1 MANDMNLRAI
11 ISVVDKISGPMKQI
25 NRALRGP
32 IKAMRDV
39 NRATRGMGN
48 AVSNLVTPLG
58 LSIGGLTAG
67 LSMGAAGVVRTS
79 AQFERFQS
87 MLEAVEGSADAAK
100 KSMGWIQDFAAKTP
114 YQLSEVTDAF
124 ARLKATGLEP
134 TDGLLRTL
142 GDAAAITSGKGIV
155 DAVEMIS
162 DAVRGENE
170 RLKAFYIKARKVGDE
185 FVYSYEK
192 DGKKFEVRAK
202 NNAMSIQKAL
212 AAALSHKSDGAMQK
226 LSKTWDGMRS
236 NLQDTF
242 AKVQLSIGNSGF
254 FGFMKGQLKRFM
266 DLIGVME
273 KNGELAKWSKEV
285 SDGLTALVKPIS
297 NFLLGYEQVNKVT
310 GEKKNIPGLFQ
321 KLPEILKDIKDFLVT
336 SGDVVESIGG
346 WKTVAIAVGAILAGP
361 FLVSLMTLGGA
372 ILSLGAPILVA
383 IAGIAALAGLLIGNW
398 DVVGPYFED
407 MWQSVKNVFV
417 NFGEWVKSFFIKDG
431 LFSEAGAAA
440 AGNLFKSL
448 LGVVWSLHRGVAS
461 ICRETLLYALD
472 LINDL
477 IKTITNGFD
486 FKALILDQMN
496 SIEWPSWMTDGLSW
510 VGGTLNAVDSYFD
523 PTQEEGNESDF
534 SSQALT
540 PATLD
545 RKALHAPE
553 RTAPGQTALNG
564 EMVVRFENAPPGL
577 RVSPGRTNQRDVLL
591 NPDVGYRS
599 MVTP

>member
-39 NRATRGMGN
+39 NRATRGVGSAM
-48 AVSNLVTPLG
+48 SNLVTPLG

-87 MLEAVEGSADAAK
+87 VLETIEGDAGKAK
-100 KSMGWIQDFAAKTP
+100 KSMNWIQNFATKTP
-114 YQLSEVTDAF
+114 YQLGDVTDAF
-124 ARLKATGLEP
+124 VRLKQNGLEP
-134 TDGLLRTL
+134 TNGLLRTL
-142 GDAAAITSGKGIV
+142 GDAAATTSSKTIV
-155 DAVEMIS
+155 DAVEMMA

-170 RLKAFYIKARKVGDE
+170 RLKEFGISARKIGDD

-192 DGKKFEVRAK
+192 NGKTFQIRAK
-202 NNAMSIQKAL
+202 NNAISIQKAL
-212 AAALSHKSDGAMQK
+212 SKALSEKSDGAMER
-226 LSKTWDGMRS
+226 LSSTWDGMWS
-236 NLQDTF
+236 NMLDTF
-242 AKVQLSIGNSGF
+242 AKVKLSIGDSGF

-273 KNGELAKWSKEV
+273 KNGDLAKWSKEV
-285 SDGLTALVKPIS
+285 SDGLTALVQPITD
-297 NFLLGYEQVNKVT
+297 FLLGYEQINEVT

-321 KLPEILKDIKDFLVT
+321 KLPDILRDIKSFLVT
-336 SGDVVESIGG
+336 SDKVVESIGG

-361 FLVSLMTLGGA
+361 FLVSLMTLGIA
-372 ILSLGAPILVA
+372 ILSLSAPVLVA
-383 IAGIAALAGLLIGNW
+383 IAGIAALAGLLIANWDSVGPWFKDLWGDIKSVVVEFGNW
-398 DVVGPYFED
+398 
-407 MWQSVKNVFV
+407 WT
-417 NFGEWVKSFFIKDG
+417 NFLDDNTEAACQAVENMGKGLWGIIGNILTGIKESFF
-431 LFSEAGAAA
+431 AAVTY
-440 AGNLFKSL
+440 L
-448 LGVVWSLHRGVAS
+448 
-461 ICRETLLYALD
+461 
-472 LINDL
+472 NDL
-477 IKTITNGFD
+477 CNNFIKMASFG
-486 FKALILDQMN
+486 LIDVKKLV
-496 SIEWPSWMTDGLSW
+496 TDGDVEDDGS
-510 VGGTLNAVDSYFD
+510 GEFDSHEKQGIPD
-523 PTQEEGNESDF
+523 IR
-534 SSQALT
+534 ALT

-591 NPDVGYRS
+591 NPYVGYRS